1 MSGLISALNVGKTSL
16 ATSQKAIEITGN
28 NIANVNTPG
37 YSRQIPLLSSY
48 PTVQING
55 LSFGNGVKIDDVMR
69 NHDTFLARQINGQ
82 SATAGESNARTI
94 PLAEIEQVISISENG
109 IAGEMG
115 RFFDAWQELGSDP
128 ANGILR
134 DLVLQRGTTMAQ
146 SFKNAVRDLSTVRD
160 NINISLESKVEGVN
174 LKVHE
179 FAALNQRITALEATG
194 QGALSDRDRRDVLL
208 GELSASLGVSYFEGE
223 GGMVSLQL
231 PGGHSLVQGGAALT
245 LEVVRVNGDVQFGLR
260 TDAGSFIDLNVNNI
274 GGEFRGLMGVR
285 DQEIPKVIDQLDK
298 LAYNLLSEVN
308 TQHRAGTGLDGVSG
322 RDFFTPLAAVAGAAN
337 LIAVALTQ
345 TGQVAAGT
353 GASPGD
359 NRNALQLAGLRN
371 QKLIDGQETFTSY
384 YANLA
389 TRLGTEIAQN
399 RLTRQGSEDA
409 LLQLQNRRDST
420 AGVSLE
426 EEMINLI
433 KFQKGFEASAKL
445 LATVDEMMDSLLALK
460 R

>member
-174 LKVHE
+174 LKVQE

-223 GGMVSLQL
+223 GGDGVPAASRWAFPGARWCRPD
-231 PGGHSLVQGGAALT
+231 PGGGAGQRRCPVWPAH
-245 LEVVRVNGDVQFGLR
+245 RCRQF
-260 TDAGSFIDLNVNNI
+260 
-274 GGEFRGLMGVR
+274 
-285 DQEIPKVIDQLDK
+285 
-298 LAYNLLSEVN
+298 
-308 TQHRAGTGLDGVSG
+308 HRS
-322 RDFFTPLAAVAGAAN
+322 
-337 LIAVALTQ
+337 Q
-345 TGQVAAGT
+345 
-353 GASPGD
+353 
-359 NRNALQLAGLRN
+359 
-371 QKLIDGQETFTSY
+371 
-384 YANLA
+384 
-389 TRLGTEIAQN
+389 
-399 RLTRQGSEDA
+399 RQ
-409 LLQLQNRRDST
+409 
-420 AGVSLE
+420 
-426 EEMINLI
+426 
-433 KFQKGFEASAKL
+433 
-445 LATVDEMMDSLLALK
+445 
-460 R
+460 